1 LWRKI
6 AAMDQFVDQL
16 DMLDTVLAV
25 FGALIC
31 AMWFGRGKSL
41 KGILTGAFI
50 GGFVKP
56 TLFFVLGLGALGALT
71 ASEDAQAP
79 QQTQAQQDATL
90 KFWTK

>member
-1 LWRKI
+1 
-6 AAMDQFVDQL
+6 MDTFLDQL

-25 FGALIC
+25 FGALIF

-41 KGILTGAFI
+41 KGILTGALV

-56 TLFFVLGLGALGALT
+56 LLFTVIGLGAVGALT
-71 ASEDAQAP
+71 AQDEPQMP
-79 QQTQAQQDATL
+79 QQTQAQQDATI

>member
-1 LWRKI
+1 
-6 AAMDQFVDQL
+6 MDQFLDQL

-25 FGALIC
+25 FGALIF

-56 TLFFVLGLGALGALT
+56 TLFFVFGLGALGALT
-71 ASEDAQAP
+71 ASDDSQMP
-79 QQTQAQQDATL
+79 KQTQTQQDATIN
-90 KFWTK
+90 FWTK